1 MADDRQ
7 TVFQAIGRRLGLFYQ
22 VGGQPQA
29 GPGKGPQAKSRYD
42 RGLLNSRRLDEDI
55 DDLRARIAA
64 LEQRLN
70 ADGR

>member
-7 TVFQAIGRRLGLFYQ
+7 TVFQTIGRRLSLLYQ
-22 VGGQPQA
+22 VDGQPKA
-29 GPGKGPQAKSRYD
+29 GPGKGHQAKSRYD
-42 RGLLNSRRLDEDI
+42 RGLLTSRRLDEDI

-70 ADGR
+70 ADGS